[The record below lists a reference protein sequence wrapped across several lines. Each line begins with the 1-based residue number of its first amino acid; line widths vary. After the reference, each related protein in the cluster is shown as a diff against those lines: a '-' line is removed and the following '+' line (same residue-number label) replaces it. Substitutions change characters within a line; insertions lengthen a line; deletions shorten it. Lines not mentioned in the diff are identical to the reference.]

1 MGLCHFPDGVLRHL
15 GHHRLRR
22 HGGAHQVLRLLYLL
36 GGHLP
41 DHLPHFRPLDLGRR
55 LAFAAGLPRF
65 RRFHR
70 GAHGGR
76 PVRFDRR
83 QNPGAPHWQVWQ
95 GRQAPGYSGPQYD
108 FRRFGCIHPVV
119 LLVWL
124 QRRLHGGHGYRRA
137 DGAGRPGV
145 LQHQHVRRRGLLRRF
160 DFHLGPLQEA
170 RRLHDLQ
177 RRPGRPGGRYR
188 RLRRGKSR
196 GRLLH
201 WRCLRHCHGAGH

>member
-1 MGLCHFPDGVLRHL
+1 MHTQILRKELISMTFSAVNTIWVLVGAALVFFMQAGFSLCEAGFTRAKNTGNILMKNLMDFCIGTPCFWLVGFGFMFGSGTALFGTIDPLIMGDYSHILPAGGAPVGLCHFPDGVLRHL

-83 QNPGAPHWQVWQ
+83 QNPGAPHWQV
-95 GRQAPGYSGPQYD
+95 
-108 FRRFGCIHPVV
+108 
-119 LLVWL
+119 
-124 QRRLHGGHGYRRA
+124 
-137 DGAGRPGV
+137 
-145 LQHQHVRRRGLLRRF
+145 
-160 DFHLGPLQEA
+160 
-170 RRLHDLQ
+170 
-177 RRPGRPGGRYR
+177 
-188 RLRRGKSR
+188 
-196 GRLLH
+196 
-201 WRCLRHCHGAGH
+201 